1 MGLKSY
7 AQGVVKEGR
16 RVRWPKRDVLVPAI
30 IVIIIIIVIA
40 SLVLFFED
48 WLGNTLL
55 QAISSSFGVLED
67 VAEDVEEAAE
77 TVESVM

>member
-1 MGLKSY
+1 MGVKSY

-16 RVRWPKRDVLVPAI
+16 RVRWPKRDVLVPTL
-30 IVIIIIIVIA
+30 IVVIIIIVIA

-55 QAISSSFGVLED
+55 QAIDSSFSVFENAAEAVEEVAED
-67 VAEDVEEAAE
+67 VAEVI
-77 TVESVM
+77 

>member
-30 IVIIIIIVIA
+30 IVVIVIIVIA

-55 QAISSSFGVLED
+55 QAIDNSFGILEE
-67 VAEDVEEAAE
+67 VVEDVEEVAE
-77 TVESVM
+77 EVI